1 MVRIAVGAC
10 LLTLGA
16 ASGDVEAKFREFE
29 AKFGKNYAVSE
40 REARLAIFQNN
51 LQKIDD
57 LNKIEQGSATYSHLT
72 PFADLSE
79 EEFSVRRGYKG
90 SSQRVRSNVPT
101 LGTSD
106 LPSDFD
112 WRPQG
117 AVNSVKD
124 QGQCGSCW
132 AFATV
137 ANIEG
142 AGFVSTGK
150 LVSLSEQELVDC
162 DTAKGTDTHGDAF
175 GPDEGCNGGLPE
187 WAYAD
192 MIDQNLG
199 LELES
204 EYPYSGR
211 DGTCKADAAKEQAFV
226 GEWTDLSQD
235 EDEIAAALMQ
245 YGPLA
250 LGINASPMQFYEGG
264 VANPPAVIC
273 NPQALDHGVS
283 FVAFGVDGSTPYWT
297 IRNSWGA
304 SWGESGYY
312 RIVRGTGACGLN
324 TAVTTALDVTIS
336 GVTPTPSPPA
346 PPPTPTPPAPTPTP
360 PAPTPPAPT
369 PTPPAPT
376 PPAPT
381 PGPAPGF
388 CADPR
393 IGDQPSC
400 EATLDSGSGEPCA
413 WCFLSGL
420 QIGFCTTPDDTAGCN
435 GELMTVV

>member
-10 LLTLGA
+10 LVALAA
-16 ASGDVEAKFREFE
+16 ASPEDKFNEFE
-29 AKFGKNYAVSE
+29 AKFGKNYAIEE
-40 REARLAIFQNN
+40 REARLAIFTDN
-51 LQKIDD
+51 LQKIAL
-57 LNKIEQGSATYSHLT
+57 LNEQDSATYSHLT

-79 EEFSVRRGYKG
+79 EEFSTRRGYVG
-90 SSQRVRSNVPT
+90 SSQRVRSTVPT
-101 LGTSD
+101 LSTSD

-117 AVNSVKD
+117 AVNTVKD

-142 AGFVSTGK
+142 AAFVSTGQ
-150 LVSLSEQELVDC
+150 LLSLSEQELINC
-162 DTAKGTDTHGDAF
+162 DTHKGTDTHGDAY
-175 GPDEGCNGGLPE
+175 GPDAGCNGGLPE
-187 WAYAD
+187 WAYAA
-192 MIDQNLG
+192 MIDQKLG

-204 EYPYSGR
+204 DIPYRGSNGK
-211 DGTCKADAAKEQAFV
+211 CNVDAAKEQAFV

-235 EDEIAAALMQ
+235 EDELAAAMMQ

-250 LGINASPMQFYEGG
+250 LGINAQLMQFYDGG
-264 VANPPAVIC
+264 VANPPSVLC
-273 NPQALDHGVS
+273 NPKALDHGVS
-283 FVAFGVDGSTPYWT
+283 VVAFGVDNGQNYWT

-312 RIVRGTGACGLN
+312 RIARGTGACGLN
-324 TAVTTALDVTIS
+324 TAMTTALDVTIS
-336 GVTPTPSPPA
+336 GVTPSPSPPT
-346 PPPTPTPPAPTPTP
+346 PTPTPPAPTP

-381 PGPAPGF
+381 PPGPAPVAGF

-400 EATLDSGSGEPCA
+400 EGTLDSKSGEPCA
-413 WCFLSGL
+413 WCYLSGL
-420 QIGFCTTPDDTAGCN
+420 QFGFCTTPDDTQGCN
-435 GELMTVV
+435 GESVAV